1 MLWRSAPPEIMM
13 RLNAPISSF
22 LAFAVLSL
30 LPATLVARP
39 AHRTA
44 HKATTAKPAA
54 TKHAHGKAAASP
66 TTSRSAHKPKHHST
80 GRLRQEETP
89 SRPPTV
95 NRVHASRHVPSTPA
109 VARKAAPASRTDVAA
124 QDSGA
129 KKATSQDFLEAA
141 SGRAE
146 ASGRTA
152 ASDVDAEAPRRDKA
166 LAIKTPPSNDE
177 TAPSSHA
184 RSRQTASPATAVS
197 VVNVIRETTARPQLE
212 SVEETAATPMIL
224 PTLYNKRGRLIVPPP
239 LKGSREIL
247 LRQNQVADRD
257 GLDRIQNDDD
267 LIDMRNKRMLVAL
280 PVSSGLQVDEHL
292 PANRRYSRPWTAQ
305 FLSTL
310 ARAHY
315 ARFRSPLQVN
325 SAVRTVEFQQRLL
338 RTNGNAAPA
347 EGEMA
352 SPHLTGQAVDI
363 AKHGLSLTEIAWLR
377 GYLLP
382 LVQEG
387 KIDVE
392 EEFQQAC
399 FHISVYKRY
408 LPAAKIPP
416 REIVTSHRSGT
427 TALAAAIQ

>member
-30 LPATLVARP
+30 LPATLLAKP
-39 AHRTA
+39 AHRAA
-44 HKATTAKPAA
+44 HKAATAKPAA
-54 TKHAHGKAAASP
+54 TKHVHSKAAAASP
-66 TTSRSAHKPKHHST
+66 TTSRSAHKPKRHGT
-80 GRLRQEETP
+80 GRLRQEEAP

-95 NRVHASRHVPSTPA
+95 NRVRATRHVHSTPGA
-109 VARKAAPASRTDVAA
+109 ATRKAAPVSRTDVAA

-146 ASGRTA
+146 AS
-152 ASDVDAEAPRRDKA
+152 DVDAEAPRRDKA

-177 TAPSSHA
+177 TAQSSHA
-184 RSRQTASPATAVS
+184 RSRQTASPAKAVP

-280 PVSSGLQVDEHL
+280 PVSSGLQVDERL

-315 ARFRSPLQVN
+315 ARFHSPLQVN
-325 SAVRTVEFQQRLL
+325 
-338 RTNGNAAPA
+338 
-347 EGEMA
+347 
-352 SPHLTGQAVDI
+352 
-363 AKHGLSLTEIAWLR
+363 
-377 GYLLP
+377 
-382 LVQEG
+382 
-387 KIDVE
+387 
-392 EEFQQAC
+392 
-399 FHISVYKRY
+399 
-408 LPAAKIPP
+408 
-416 REIVTSHRSGT
+416 
-427 TALAAAIQ
+427 